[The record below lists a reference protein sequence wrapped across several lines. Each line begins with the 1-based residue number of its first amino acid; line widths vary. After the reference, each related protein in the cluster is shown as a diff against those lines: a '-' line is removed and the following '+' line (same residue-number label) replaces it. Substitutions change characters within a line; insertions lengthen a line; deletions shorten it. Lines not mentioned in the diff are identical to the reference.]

1 LAQEPKA
8 TPAVHVEVYGATD
21 VGLLREGNEDNF
33 LVADIARGEVGMD
46 SDVVDHH
53 IVSPGGSMF
62 LVCDGMGGA
71 LAGEVASK
79 MATEVILEVM
89 RRDPLP
95 STHAQLIKRMD
106 RAIKEASTA
115 IHDAARQNLKQRGM
129 GTTVT
134 AACLIDDRLFL
145 GQVGDSR
152 GYILRSDEIFLVTK
166 DQSLLNQLLEAG
178 QITPEEAKDFEY
190 QNVILQAA
198 GTQDD
203 VTPEFTFVDLRR
215 DDVLLVCS
223 DGLHGMVGDD
233 VIAYTI
239 LNGGDLESACKEL
252 IDQANRYGG
261 HDNISVI
268 LARFSGEA
276 VQEARGERILFQTVN
291 VDAEDVDLGPGEA
304 AREGD
309 GGWEDEDF
317 PEVTFDE

>member
-1 LAQEPKA
+1 MAEKPTSGK
-8 TPAVHVEVYGATD
+8 PIRVEVFGLTD

-33 LVADIARGEVGMD
+33 LVADIARGHSKMD
-46 SDVVDHH
+46 QDLTDHALAC
-53 IVSPGGSMF
+53 PGGTLF

-79 MATEVILEVM
+79 MAAEVILEQM
-89 RRDPLP
+89 RREPLA
-95 STHAQLIKRMD
+95 STHAELVRRMNT
-106 RAIKEASTA
+106 AIKAASSA
-115 IHDAARQNLKQRGM
+115 IHVSAKSNLKQRGM

-134 AACLIDDRLFL
+134 AACLIDGRLYL

-152 GYILRSDEIFLVTK
+152 GYILRGDEIFLVTK

-198 GTQDD
+198 GTQAD

-239 LNGGDLESACKEL
+239 LHGDSLEAGCKEL

-261 HDNISVI
+261 HDNVTAI
-268 LARFSGEA
+268 LARFTGDGLPEA
-276 VQEARGERILFQTVN
+276 DGERILFQTQP
-291 VDAEDVDLGPGEA
+291 VDELEEEPGAGDDAGA
-304 AREGD
+304 AWDE
-309 GGWEDEDF
+309 EDF
-317 PEVTFDE
+317 PEVTVD

>member
-1 LAQEPKA
+1 VAGKPTSDKSVQ
-8 TPAVHVEVYGATD
+8 VEVFGLTD

-33 LVADIARGEVGMD
+33 LVADIARGHVEMD
-46 SDVVDHH
+46 EQLREHTLSC
-53 IVSPGGSMF
+53 PGGTLF

-79 MATEVILEVM
+79 MATEVILEEM
-89 RRDPLP
+89 RKEPLAA
-95 STHAQLIKRMD
+95 THAQLVRRMNV
-106 RAIKEASTA
+106 AIKSASGA
-115 IHDAARQNLKQRGM
+115 IHGAAKANLKQRGM

-134 AACLIDDRLFL
+134 AACMVDGRIYL

-152 GYILRSDEIFLVTK
+152 GYILRGDEIFLVTK

-198 GTQDD
+198 GTQAD
-203 VTPEFTFVDLRR
+203 VTPEFTFVDLRKG
-215 DDVLLVCS
+215 DVLLVCS

-239 LNGGDLESACKEL
+239 LHGDTLEASCMEL

-261 HDNISVI
+261 HDNISAI
-268 LARFSGEA
+268 LARFTGEA
-276 VQEARGERILFQTVN
+276 LPEPDGERILFQTQS
-291 VDAEDVDLGPGEA
+291 VDDLEEEEPADAPAGS
-304 AREGD
+304 
-309 GGWEDEDF
+309 WEDDDF
-317 PEVTFDE
+317 PEITVDG